1 MRHLAQV
8 YVADMAN
15 PTRLQMIQA
24 IITRLA
30 GNSGALKG
38 FAVTV
43 VTALLGVAISTH
55 KASYAWLGTYPVV
68 VLGLLDAYYLA
79 LERRYRDL
87 YNNAVGEA
95 DTAWGLRA
103 EKTTIGDVVKAVG
116 SPSVWAFYG
125 AAVVAVVAV
134 GVTI

>member
-1 MRHLAQV
+1 
-8 YVADMAN
+8 
-15 PTRLQMIQA
+15 MIQA

-43 VTALLGVAISTH
+43 VTALLGVSINTH

-79 LERRYRDL
+79 LERRYREL
-87 YNNAVGEA
+87 YNNAVDEA
-95 DTAWGLRA
+95 DTAWGLA
-103 EKTTIGDVVKAVG
+103 PEKATLSYVVNAIG

-125 AAVVAVVAV
+125 AALVAVVVVAV
-134 GVTI
+134 TI

>member
-1 MRHLAQV
+1 
-8 YVADMAN
+8 MAN

-43 VTALLGVAISTH
+43 VTALLGVSINTH
-55 KASYAWLGTYPVV
+55 QASYAWLGTYPIV

-87 YNNAVGEA
+87 YNNAVNEG
-95 DTAWGLRA
+95 DTAWGLAARKA
-103 EKTTIGDVVKAVG
+103 TLSDVVKAVG
-116 SPSVWAFYG
+116 SPSVGPSTVQRWWRSSSSL
-125 AAVVAVVAV
+125 
-134 GVTI
+134 